1 MEVRALIGALTGE
14 RERFVRLARLRVG
27 TPADAEDVVQ
37 RAFVR
42 AAEQAGLLEDPAR
55 ARAWFYRI
63 LRHAIADHHRARRH
77 DPMGRADGVDPAE
90 LPGAP
95 AAPSRIPCGCSLRLL
110 ADLRPAYAE
119 VIRRVDLD
127 GEEPGAVA
135 RALGITTG
143 NLHVRLHRARK
154 SLRDDVMHYC
164 GVASHRSCLDCACDE
179 HHRCGHRTASAG

>member
-1 MEVRALIGALTGE
+1 MDARALIGALTGE

-42 AAEQAGLLEDPAR
+42 AAEQAGSLEDPAR

-77 DPMGRADGVDPAE
+77 DPVGRADAIDPADLE
-90 LPGAP
+90 AP
-95 AAPSRIPCGCSLRLL
+95 AAASRTPCGCSLRLL
-110 ADLRPAYAE
+110 AELRPAYAE
-119 VIRRVDLD
+119 VIRHVDLD
-127 GEEPGAVA
+127 GEEPEAVA

-143 NLHVRLHRARK
+143 NLHVRLHRART

-179 HHRCGHRTASAG
+179 HHRCGHRMASAG